1 VRATRMSD
9 GGKGSHQQLLWKI
22 RLVWSAVGA
31 VRIVLVSL
39 PPSKRREQ
47 LGWRV
52 AEVQRDRVVGLLPH
66 RLRCTLVPLIQRHGL
81 GRERKIHRRL
91 PRRESPGR
99 TDPAP
104 ARERARA
111 RARAWARA
119 RLASGMPIARTAS
132 SAATACGSAC
142 GRAPGLQTVLPAAT
156 GRGARG
162 AGRGARSAGRGGA
175 GRGAGRGG
183 AGWREWLP
191 WQGRAGRLE
200 VCEPDVLRGN
210 ADEAPPNVLG
220 ALAGLEHPREPVQR
234 RLRVRAPDR
243 PARGARIRR
252 LVRASGAGRRGG
264 RQGAA
269 GTCAGRRWR

>member
-1 VRATRMSD
+1 MSD

-162 AGRGARSAGRGGA
+162 AGRGARSALTLA
-175 GRGAGRGG
+175 G
-183 AGWREWLP
+183 ELP
-191 WQGRAGRLE
+191 ALELAFVHRTIFVRHFSRAVLRTVRAG
-200 VCEPDVLRGN
+200 G
-210 ADEAPPNVLG
+210 
-220 ALAGLEHPREPVQR
+220 Q
-234 RLRVRAPDR
+234 
-243 PARGARIRR
+243 
-252 LVRASGAGRRGG
+252 
-264 RQGAA
+264 
-269 GTCAGRRWR
+269 

>member
-1 VRATRMSD
+1 MSD

-104 ARERARA
+104 ARGRGGERARA

-175 GRGAGRGG
+175 GRGAG
-183 AGWREWLP
+183 
-191 WQGRAGRLE
+191 
-200 VCEPDVLRGN
+200 
-210 ADEAPPNVLG
+210 
-220 ALAGLEHPREPVQR
+220 
-234 RLRVRAPDR
+234 
-243 PARGARIRR
+243 
-252 LVRASGAGRRGG
+252 GAGRGAGRGG
-264 RQGAA
+264 VA
-269 GTCAGRRWR
+269 